1 MTAQTKRKR
10 KQKKSIRE
18 SRHHEQGTAHLYRDH
33 HFLIATLATTLVL
46 FTQFNNETW
55 HEVATTFIF
64 PFINAIVGAII
75 VTVVGTIIANKVL
88 ENYNE
93 RLSYGLSKRV
103 IQLLGYP
110 EFSDRIR
117 EDLKYSALMK
127 NEILP
132 VQSTVSRRADL
143 VILSLDLDWYNGR
156 REELEKTTADKL
168 NRAEQK
174 LTQTINDLDD
184 SQALI
189 VLTVGRLDDSAPI
202 TENLKKRRFST
213 IVNAQGRV
221 LSDIHSLLTTL
232 PPRNGE

>member
-1 MTAQTKRKR
+1 MN
-10 KQKKSIRE
+10 RE
-18 SRHHEQGTAHLYRDH
+18 RHIYIGIII
-33 HFLIATLATTLVL
+33 FLIGALATTLVL
-46 FTQFNNETW
+46 FAQFNNETW
-55 HEVATTFIF
+55 RQVATTFIF
-64 PFINAIVGAII
+64 PFICSISGAII

-103 IQLLGYP
+103 IQLLGHP

-143 VILSLDLDWYNGR
+143 VILSLDLNWYNGR
-156 REELEKTTADKL
+156 REELKGETADKL

-189 VLTVGRLDDSAPI
+189 VLTVGKLDDSAQI
-202 TENLKKRRFST
+202 TEDLKKRRFST

-232 PPRNGE
+232 PPRNNE

>member
-1 MTAQTKRKR
+1 MN
-10 KQKKSIRE
+10 RE
-18 SRHHEQGTAHLYRDH
+18 RHIYIGIII
-33 HFLIATLATTLVL
+33 FLIVALTTTLVL
-46 FTQFNNETW
+46 FAQFNNETW
-55 HEVATTFIF
+55 RQVATTFIF
-64 PFINAIVGAII
+64 PFICSISGAII

-127 NEILP
+127 NEILS

-143 VILSLDLDWYNGR
+143 VILSLDLNWYNGR
-156 REELEKTTADKL
+156 REELKGETADKL

-189 VLTVGRLDDSAPI
+189 VLTVGKLDDSAQI
-202 TENLKKRRFST
+202 TEDLKKRRFST

-232 PPRNGE
+232 PPRNGD